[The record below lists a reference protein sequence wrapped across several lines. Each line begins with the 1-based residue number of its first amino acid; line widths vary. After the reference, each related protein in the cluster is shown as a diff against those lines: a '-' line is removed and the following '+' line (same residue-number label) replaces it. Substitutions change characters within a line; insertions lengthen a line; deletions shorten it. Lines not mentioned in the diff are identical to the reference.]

1 MNFNQPIQQFEMHY
15 KKEKDA
21 RAKTRL
27 HVLLLRRQKY
37 LQQEI
42 AAITRITQGSV
53 SNICRRYLKEGWGSV
68 YDKPRDGRPALLTKA
83 QKEILK
89 EKMKNEIVEGK
100 IHRGWQTKDVRS
112 FLKEQFN
119 RTFTVQHTRRIMHKI
134 GMTWKVPRPQHKN
147 QNEKDV
153 NTFKKTSPGRYCLW
167 QMSTKS
173 SA

>member
-1 MNFNQPIQQFEMHY
+1 MDFNQSIQQFEMRY
-15 KKEKDA
+15 KKEQNV

-37 LQQEI
+37 SQQEI

-53 SNICRRYLKEGWGSV
+53 SNICRRYITEGWNSV
-68 YDKPRDGRPALLTKA
+68 YDKPRDGRPARLTKA
-83 QKEILK
+83 QKEILRK
-89 EKMKNEIVEGK
+89 KMCDEIADGE
-100 IHRGWQTKDVRS
+100 IRRGWQTKDVRL

-119 RTFTVQHTRRIMHKI
+119 RTFTVQHTRRIMHKM

-147 QNEKDV
+147 QNKKDV
-153 NTFKKTSPGRYCLW
+153 ITFKKTSPGRYYLW